1 MGERR
6 ERDQK
11 KAPRANPASTDTDAE
26 ALRRRVEELETE
38 NDRLR
43 RENEI
48 LREKVEVLNR
58 EAHRQA
64 APFRRPEQKRTTAP
78 KRPGRPKGHVG
89 SHRPRP
95 ARVDETIE
103 APLSQCACC
112 GGAVTDVEPIEQFIE
127 DIPEVRPRVTR
138 IVTYTGR
145 CSRCGVTAS
154 THPRQM
160 SHAVGAAG
168 TQVGPRTLALAVDLN
183 KRLGVPFRK
192 TCDVLQEHL
201 GIRVTPG
208 ALVQAEARL
217 ADRVRV
223 RYENLRMQLRRSR
236 SVYSDETSWYV
247 GAPNH
252 WLWVFTSNDTTLY
265 VVDKRRGTDV
275 VLEVL
280 GKTFSGVL
288 SSDCLNIY
296 DSLPY
301 VQNKCYAHHLKAISK
316 ALEMTPKG
324 ESTRLIDIKNLLL
337 TAIALGKIRRDI
349 PLGDYRRFVA
359 SLERRA
365 DEILSADVVD
375 LFASKVVNRLRKQ
388 RDHLFTFLH
397 VENVDPTNNA
407 AERALRPAVI
417 SRKVSCGNRTDRGRR
432 TWQTLVS
439 LAATHRQRGRSFAR
453 FVERAL
459 PINLPVPRLP
469 RPTGPP

>member
-275 VLEVL
+275 VLEVDRRQL
-280 GKTFSGVL
+280 FLQVVL
-288 SSDCLNIY
+288 PHLRM
-296 DSLPY
+296 LPDRPARLLPGELACEASAGL
-301 VQNKCYAHHLKAISK
+301 QEDAAILLV
-316 ALEMTPKG
+316 ALLTV
-324 ESTRLIDIKNLLL
+324 STRSPRKRAN
-337 TAIALGKIRRDI
+337 APGQPRRV
-349 PLGDYRRFVA
+349 P
-359 SLERRA
+359 RA
-365 DEILSADVVD
+365 
-375 LFASKVVNRLRKQ
+375 
-388 RDHLFTFLH
+388 
-397 VENVDPTNNA
+397 
-407 AERALRPAVI
+407 
-417 SRKVSCGNRTDRGRR
+417 RT
-432 TWQTLVS
+432 
-439 LAATHRQRGRSFAR
+439 AR
-453 FVERAL
+453 FR
-459 PINLPVPRLP
+459 RLP
-469 RPTGPP
+469 RRQDW